1 MSDLDALIKAVDALP
16 PEDFHK
22 LFEHMKERRTMKVW
36 VVPEENL
43 ARLEEIV
50 RPLQEDAAQWSEE
63 ENNAVIDQAIAE
75 VRRER
80 KARLASGKTDF

>member
-22 LFEHMKERRTMKVW
+22 LLEHMKERKLIKVW
-36 VVPEENL
+36 VVSPENL
-43 ARLEEIV
+43 ARLAEIV
-50 RPLQEDAAQWSEE
+50 KPIQEDAAQYSEE

-80 KARLASGKTDF
+80 NARRESRNTDF